1 MRVDL
6 DRKLRFP
13 TKITSTSLHPD
24 IVMWSNSS
32 KTVLL
37 VELTIPWEAG
47 MEAAWER
54 KRLKYDDLAAECREA
69 GWKTIIYPVELCTAS
84 LASSGITVGT
94 VVVWDTGEESGIDKA
109 NGDREKDDL
118 RETREESFGAT
129 GEDGGDGGCF
139 SLLMCSKTFEN
150 SANTFVPFRFP
161 YIQLRFGAVNRN
173 PRRVQSRLLHR
184 AFTLFTLGKVS
195 WIGSVDIED
204 P

>member
-69 GWKTIIYPVELCTAS
+69 GWKTIIYPVEVGCC
-84 LASSGITVGT
+84 GFVGT
-94 VVVWDTGEESGIDKA
+94 SV
-109 NGDREKDDL
+109 
-118 RETREESFGAT
+118 
-129 GEDGGDGGCF
+129 GG
-139 SLLMCSKTFEN
+139 
-150 SANTFVPFRFP
+150 
-161 YIQLRFGAVNRN
+161 
-173 PRRVQSRLLHR
+173 
-184 AFTLFTLGKVS
+184 
-195 WIGSVDIED
+195 
-204 P
+204 